1 MDWIKTL
8 TKRALS
14 FQVLRY
20 LFSGGTATF
29 TNLSVFYALNSLFD
43 THYLI
48 ASGLAFLAGFL
59 VSFTLH
65 KFVTFQNYDIERA
78 HVQVGL
84 YLVFWG
90 CNILVG
96 VGVLYLFVE
105 YARLPYIVGQAC
117 TVVLVAAESY
127 FVYRYLVF
135 GTLTG
140 SKTAVGN
147 HGEHTNPES

>member
-29 TNLSVFYALNSLFD
+29 TNLSVFYA
-43 THYLI
+43 
-48 ASGLAFLAGFL
+48 FLAGFL
-59 VSFTLH
+59 VSSTLH
-65 KFVTFQNYDIERA
+65 KCVTFQSYDIERA